1 MHPSAQLHRYSTPEL
16 WVNGGAVI
24 QLVLETHP
32 LSGKSFPPG
41 LSHIILNGPVCLN
54 LRIDG
59 ICKYVIYSIELWL
72 FTHLSLLPDY
82 ELLDGREFSST
93 SLGFH
98 I

>member
-1 MHPSAQLHRYSTPEL
+1 M
-16 WVNGGAVI
+16 

-59 ICKYVIYSIELWL
+59 MCKYVIYSMELQWL
-72 FTHLSLLPDY
+72 FTHLFLPPYY
-82 ELLDGREFSST
+82 ELLDGREFSSS
-93 SLGFH
+93 SLGFS
-98 I
+98 IT